1 MRVNSP
7 HAMLPE
13 HVSARKWEHGP
24 GDANAHG
31 QEQEKR
37 PEDVLDAVFRA
48 AASQETESNRNDH
61 GEQQEGLE
69 MRQDKTMRGN
79 HALRPRAAS

>member
-7 HAMLPE
+7 RAMLPE
-13 HVSARKWEHGP
+13 DVSAGKRIHGP

-37 PEDVLDAVFRA
+37 PQDVLDAVLRA
-48 AASQETESNRNDH
+48 SASQETESNRNDQ

-69 MRQDKTMRGN
+69 MRQRKTTRGN